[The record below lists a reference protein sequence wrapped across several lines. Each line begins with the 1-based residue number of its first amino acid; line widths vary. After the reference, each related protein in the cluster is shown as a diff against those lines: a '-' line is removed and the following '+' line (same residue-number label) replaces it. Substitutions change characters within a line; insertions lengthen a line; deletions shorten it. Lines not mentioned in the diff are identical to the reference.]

1 MIQTCNLVP
10 RCILQHTSPHQLL
23 PILLLLLRTWWGS
36 CHPQCL
42 DYKPP
47 FEPRQPL
54 AFCKEY
60 SKFGCCDVEKD
71 EEISGRFYNIME
83 NFDHSGYAA
92 CGKYVRSILCQ
103 VRETFI
109 LIWFDL
115 FDLMSIRYKYSNQT
129 VLHMFSLE
137 FKLMFSNVCI
147 ITRFYYAILFYLLFY
162 FNMLSSNL
170 ASQLWLFTFKLKQI
184 PLWFVLAGN
193 KFYYIFP
200 TGRYKCV

>member
-1 MIQTCNLVP
+1 MWCNLYTHFLFLPFLNSNTTFTLTSFTTILGQETNYPELRERMSTMIQTCNLVP
-10 RCILQHTSPHQLL
+10 RCILQHTSPHHLL

-115 FDLMSIRYKYSNQT
+115 FDLMSIGTN
-129 VLHMFSLE
+129 
-137 FKLMFSNVCI
+137 I
-147 ITRFYYAILFYLLFY
+147 
-162 FNMLSSNL
+162 
-170 ASQLWLFTFKLKQI
+170 QI
-184 PLWFVLAGN
+184 RLCYTCSV
-193 KFYYIFP
+193 
-200 TGRYKCV
+200 

>member
-1 MIQTCNLVP
+1 MHLAAHIPSPPSPHPAVAPPYLVGELSP
-10 RCILQHTSPHQLL
+10 SVFGLQASICAQAAIGLLQGVFQVWVLWCGKRWGDIGQVLQHYGKLWPFRLCSLWQIRTQHPL
-23 PILLLLLRTWWGS
+23 PGKRNI
-36 CHPQCL
+36 
-42 DYKPP
+42 
-47 FEPRQPL
+47 
-54 AFCKEY
+54 Y
-60 SKFGCCDVEKD
+60 S
-71 EEISGRFYNIME
+71 N
-83 NFDHSGYAA
+83 
-92 CGKYVRSILCQ
+92 
-103 VRETFI
+103 
-109 LIWFDL
+109 LIWSLWFDEY
-115 FDLMSIRYKYSNQT
+115 RYKYSNQT

-137 FKLMFSNVCI
+137 FKLMFSTVCI